1 MDNLHGVITLFLV
14 IAAGGVIGGF
24 GALYW
29 LEPRVY
35 IGYKTWSPDRLNWS

>member
-24 GALYW
+24 GA
-29 LEPRVY
+29 Y
-35 IGYKTWSPDRLNWS
+35 IGWNLASALDTKLGRRIG